1 MAGLWNKL
9 WLPRIWERVLRER
22 LAEPLH
28 LNLLSLPVALFGSL
42 ETKIYFD
49 LVLRQSHAFSLLEA
63 ARLAKT
69 AGLSAFVAVE
79 FGVAAGAGLM
89 NLCDLARRIS
99 KRTGVGIRVVGFDTG
114 RGMPEPLDYRDHPD
128 LYGAGDFAM
137 DEDALRQALPDF
149 AELRIGPIATTV
161 KTFRQSLSPAAPLGY
176 VALDVDYYSS
186 TKDALAVFAGDADQ
200 YLPHVLLYVDDMQ
213 FARHNP
219 WQGELLAIREFNDE
233 HATRKI
239 APYNFLRE
247 WRLFKRAVWI
257 SQMYGLYILDH
268 PAIQARQT
276 REPVHLSNPYL
287 RDPEGRASVRS
298 AT

>member
-1 MAGLWNKL
+1 MAGLWKKL
-9 WLPRIWERVLRER
+9 WLTRIWERVLRER
-22 LAEPLH
+22 LGEPLH

-49 LVLRQSHAFSLLEA
+49 LVLRQPNAFSLLEA
-63 ARLAKT
+63 ARIAKR
-69 AGLSAFVAVE
+69 AGLSSFVAAE

-89 NLCDLARRIS
+89 NMCDLARRIS
-99 KRTGVGIRVVGFDTG
+99 KRTGVAIRVVGFDTG
-114 RGMPEPLDYRDHPD
+114 TGMPEPLDYRDHPD
-128 LYGAGDFAM
+128 LYRPGDFPM
-137 DEDALRQALPDF
+137 DEQALRQALPDF
-149 AELRIGPIATTV
+149 AELHIGPIATTV
-161 KTFRQSLSPAAPLGY
+161 KTFVQSLSPAAPLGY

-186 TKDALAVFAGDADQ
+186 SKDALAVFSGDADK

-219 WQGELLAIREFNDE
+219 WQGELLAISEFNE
-233 HATRKI
+233 AHSERKI

-257 SQMYGLYILDH
+257 SQMYGVYILDH
-268 PAIQARQT
+268 PAIHARKP

-287 RDPEGRASVRS
+287 RQSRRA
-298 AT
+298 